1 MKLLFVALGFFLLTS
16 CGDGQGHAN
25 GLSGVHLDQSV
36 SEDLEGIFDATVACT
51 GSQSGSFED
60 LSIVFVARPVLLNGD
75 ILRVGEYLPGG
86 FVRIL
91 LLQET
96 AAPIRKTIGHEML
109 HYLLEVNTGDLD
121 PEHIHDLW
129 DQCNLR

>member
-1 MKLLFVALGFFLLTS
+1 MKTFFVILGFFLLTS
-16 CGDGQGHAN
+16 CGDGQGYAN

-36 SEDLEGIFDATVACT
+36 SEDLEGIFDEILACSALNQ
-51 GSQSGSFED
+51 GRFED

-96 AAPIRKTIGHEML
+96 SAPIRKTIGHEML
-109 HYLLEVNTGDLD
+109 HYLLEANTGDLD
-121 PEHIHDLW
+121 PEHTNALW